1 MKTDD
6 LVMLLA
12 TGECA
17 VPEHAAQRR
26 YAVVLALGMAAAG
39 VLMLGLLGVR
49 HDLAE
54 AMRQPMFWAK
64 CIFAA
69 VLLLASLL
77 AVLRLS
83 RPGAS
88 LDRVPFALSAP
99 VLAMWGLA
107 TVVLAG
113 AAPEQRL
120 GMLLGSTWDVCPFL
134 IALLSTP
141 TFVASLWTMRSLAP
155 TRLSLAGAAAGLLSG
170 SVGALV
176 YCLHCPE
183 MGAPFIGMW
192 YLLGILIPAAAGAL
206 LGRYV
211 LRW

>member
-1 MKTDD
+1 MNTND
-6 LVMLLA
+6 LVTLLA
-12 TGECA
+12 TGEGA
-17 VPEHAAQRR
+17 VSGHAAPRR
-26 YAVVLALGMAAAG
+26 YAAALALGMAAA
-39 VLMLGLLGVR
+39 VLLMLGLLGVR

-64 CIFAA
+64 CCYAA

-83 RPGAS
+83 RPGAN
-88 LDRVPFALSAP
+88 LDRVPLALSAP

-107 TVVLAG
+107 SVALAG

-120 GMLLGSTWDVCPFL
+120 VMLLGRTWDVCPFF

-183 MGAPFIGMW
+183 MGAPFIGTW

-206 LGRYV
+206 LGRFV

>member
-12 TGECA
+12 TGEGT
-17 VPEHAAQRR
+17 VRGHAAPRR
-26 YAVVLALGMAAAG
+26 YAAALVLGMAAAG

-54 AMRQPMFWAK
+54 AMRLPMFWAK
-64 CIFAA
+64 FGYAS

-88 LDRVPFALSAP
+88 LDRVPLALSAP

-107 TVVLAG
+107 TVALAG

-120 GMLLGSTWDVCPFL
+120 GMLLGATWAVCPFF

-141 TFVASLWTMRSLAP
+141 TFVASLWAMRSLAP
-155 TRLSLAGAAAGLLSG
+155 TRLTLAGAAAGLLSG

-183 MGAPFIGMW
+183 MGAPFIGTW
-192 YLLGILIPAAAGAL
+192 YLLGILIPAAAGAF

>member
-1 MKTDD
+1 MKTND

-12 TGECA
+12 TGEGA
-17 VPEHAAQRR
+17 VPGHAAPLR
-26 YAVVLALGMAAAG
+26 YAVAIALGTAAAG
-39 VLMLGLLGVR
+39 VMMLGLLGVR

-54 AMRQPMFWAK
+54 AMRLPMFWAK
-64 CIFAA
+64 FGYAA

-88 LDRVPFALSAP
+88 LDRVPLALSAP

-107 TVVLAG
+107 TVALAG

-120 GMLLGSTWDVCPFL
+120 GMLLGNSWEGCPFF

-141 TFVASLWTMRSLAP
+141 TFGASLWAMRSLAP
-155 TRLSLAGAAAGLLSG
+155 TSLPLAGAAAGLLAG

-183 MGAPFIGMW
+183 MGAPFIGTW
-192 YLLGILIPAAAGAL
+192 YLLGMLIPTAAGAL
-206 LGRYV
+206 LGRFV
-211 LRW
+211 LLW